1 MVGVLDRRSRPLRAT
16 IPRASV
22 ASRFEHIGTVDG
34 AAAAAAALLRIGPF
48 GLRHS
53 VESRG
58 GSASF
63 SLNSPYSGA
72 GGMTGTVNESGS
84 ESFSYNYT
92 GTPILGA
99 DGEWSWS
106 GGSGTAGGS
115 GNATWTKAGS
125 GPYSRTEGY
134 GESSYP
140 IHGTKTEYVAESA
153 SYSYSTTAF
162 VVGDVWIVSG
172 SGNNAAQ
179 GVSTTGYSGSGS
191 YSSTTTS
198 GGSTVTLDNTTSESG
213 GATESYQASL
223 NFTLSDGLWE
233 ATNGSASSYQGWT
246 SNLGQT
252 STRGETENSNWGDPS
267 NGGNRSAMSLL
278 CRTAQGTSAFGR
290 TETYTWNPGAASGSG
305 SGSGSGSASGSAS
318 PWQFTGATE
327 TAGAGLSLSLN
338 YAYSGSGASWHLD
351 DEGPEISA
359 SYADWHS
366 TRLITQS
373 SLSAFGRT
381 LNTAPGSGGEFETTG
396 TETHAVAASG
406 SADATGDSQW
416 DGMWCWDGITWGRSE
431 ASGSTYRETTHDD
444 YDYGYS
450 RAITYHAD
458 GTSTSS
464 GGPSNDVSGTLSSSS
479 EGWWEWSEW
488 WTEGSG
494 SGSGSGGGG
503 SSSSNG
509 SSSGSWSQSYSHTV
523 GYPGFYE
530 GAYYGSSPEWGGGD
544 PGDLLE
550 YIGDGFTEG
559 GGGYGYFFWAMGEPG
574 GGMMMALAQDPGT
587 SALDADGLAV
597 KAGADE
603 AAGPESAHRV
613 DSRSESLG
621 DDSGATVTMQA
632 GGNKYEPPSLWEGA
646 KWFAANF
653 WGGAWIWR
661 GIRNAPEN
669 ARQAGDRVGEAY
681 VDFTEGWDVD
691 RQAQRRQV
699 DKVREGNANALRP
712 AQAPG
717 ESTTRIMQNIGE
729 AGLQVQAASASFAA
743 ASGDVHHAISRRVHR
758 AAQKHPKL
766 RGEYK
771 YRDPSLT
778 ARAID
783 KAAHNGWPTW
793 HRKLDAEVAAW
804 IGRNPSATKQEFE
817 AWLRWRYD
825 QPDLKAK
832 FPDGL

>member
-1 MVGVLDRRSRPLRAT
+1 
-16 IPRASV
+16 
-22 ASRFEHIGTVDG
+22 
-34 AAAAAAALLRIGPF
+34 
-48 GLRHS
+48 
-53 VESRG
+53 
-58 GSASF
+58 
-63 SLNSPYSGA
+63 
-72 GGMTGTVNESGS
+72 MTGTVNESGS

-444 YDYGYS
+444 YDYGCS

-509 SSSGSWSQSYSHTV
+509 SSSGSWSQSYSHAV

-530 GAYYGSSPEWGGGD
+530 GAYYGSSPEWGGRRSGR
-544 PGDLLE
+544 
-550 YIGDGFTEG
+550 
-559 GGGYGYFFWAMGEPG
+559 
-574 GGMMMALAQDPGT
+574 
-587 SALDADGLAV
+587 SA
-597 KAGADE
+597 
-603 AAGPESAHRV
+603 
-613 DSRSESLG
+613 
-621 DDSGATVTMQA
+621 
-632 GGNKYEPPSLWEGA
+632 
-646 KWFAANF
+646 
-653 WGGAWIWR
+653 
-661 GIRNAPEN
+661 
-669 ARQAGDRVGEAY
+669 
-681 VDFTEGWDVD
+681 
-691 RQAQRRQV
+691 
-699 DKVREGNANALRP
+699 
-712 AQAPG
+712 
-717 ESTTRIMQNIGE
+717 
-729 AGLQVQAASASFAA
+729 
-743 ASGDVHHAISRRVHR
+743 RVHR
-758 AAQKHPKL
+758 RRLHRRRRRVRILLLGNGRTRRRHDDGPGPRPRHVGPRCRRARGQGRRRRGGRSRIGPSRRLALGVSGRRLGRDGYNAGWRKQVRAAQLVGGRQVVRREFLGWCVDMEGYSECPGERAPGRRPCWGGVRRLH
-766 RGEYK
+766 RGLGRRPTGPTPASRQSEGRQCECTTTGASPRRVDHEDHAEY
-771 YRDPSLT
+771 RRGRSSGASGL
-778 ARAID
+778 
-783 KAAHNGWPTW
+783 GFVCG
-793 HRKLDAEVAAW
+793 RK
-804 IGRNPSATKQEFE
+804 R
-817 AWLRWRYD
+817 
-825 QPDLKAK
+825 
-832 FPDGL
+832 

>member
-1 MVGVLDRRSRPLRAT
+1 
-16 IPRASV
+16 
-22 ASRFEHIGTVDG
+22 
-34 AAAAAAALLRIGPF
+34 
-48 GLRHS
+48 
-53 VESRG
+53 
-58 GSASF
+58 
-63 SLNSPYSGA
+63 
-72 GGMTGTVNESGS
+72 MTGTVNESGS

-223 NFTLSDGLWE
+223 DFTLSDGLWE

-246 SNLGQT
+246 SNLGQS

-444 YDYGYS
+444 YDYGCS

-488 WTEGSG
+488 WTEEGETYTDE
-494 SGSGSGGGG
+494 
-503 SSSSNG
+503 SSG
-509 SSSGSWSQSYSHTV
+509 SSSGSWSHSYSHTV

-559 GGGYGYFFWAMGEPG
+559 SGVASGAGFFGFWEGSPEHRDLALGGELSPSVAVGQDVASRAMGNRSASAFQPTAVASLATPPG
-574 GGMMMALAQDPGT
+574 TIQLGGAETPALAAT
-587 SALDADGLAV
+587 SQTTQSRWQSFKEWLKSWFSSVVTPPHVGAL
-597 KAGADE
+597 E
-603 AAGPESAHRV
+603 AAGDGANAAVIRKMQERAEEIERRYGPT
-613 DSRSESLG
+613 SRE
-621 DDSGATVTMQA
+621 AR
-632 GGNKYEPPSLWEGA
+632 Y
-646 KWFAANF
+646 
-653 WGGAWIWR
+653 AW
-661 GIRNAPEN
+661 AEY
-669 ARQAGDRVGEAY
+669 EAY
-681 VDFTEGWDVD
+681 KQGKLKEFHAKNPPPPPRPGVPPF
-691 RQAQRRQV
+691 RR
-699 DKVREGNANALRP
+699 A
-712 AQAPG
+712 G
-717 ESTTRIMQNIGE
+717 E
-729 AGLQVQAASASFAA
+729 
-743 ASGDVHHAISRRVHR
+743 
-758 AAQKHPKL
+758 PK
-766 RGEYK
+766 
-771 YRDPSLT
+771 
-778 ARAID
+778 
-783 KAAHNGWPTW
+783 
-793 HRKLDAEVAAW
+793 
-804 IGRNPSATKQEFE
+804 
-817 AWLRWRYD
+817 
-825 QPDLKAK
+825 
-832 FPDGL
+832 